1 MENMCSQQ
9 KSFTMLS
16 SDLIGLQSAGTFLLW
31 YRCRFIL
38 QPPRPAPSPDRN
50 LPHDPEGRVAVV
62 GPLVSICFNQGL
74 VMANRHGGHGAGG
87 FGWF

>member
-1 MENMCSQQ
+1 VFATKIIHNA
-9 KSFTMLS
+9 
-16 SDLIGLQSAGTFLLW
+16 LIGLQSAVTFLLW

-50 LPHDPEGRVAVV
+50 PHDPEGRVAVV
-62 GPLVSICFNQGL
+62 GCSWSAGFNQGL